1 MSSEPQ
7 LDLEIEITPE
17 IEKLLKE
24 IGDIFDDE
32 KIEQIARD
40 VGFVKRK
47 SKLTGHLFMVVFTF
61 AMNTYGTP
69 TLAQLVDL
77 LKFVAN
83 VNIKREGFYQRIK
96 DEAVDFF
103 QAMLSQVLKVKV
115 SELLKLDILDAFNRL
130 IILDSTAFQLPPELA
145 EHFRGSGGSAS
156 PSAVKIQFGYDLLSS
171 QFFHVVQDGTCP
183 DNSYKNGFIE
193 QVQKGDLHIRDLG
206 YSNVLVLIEIDQAR
220 AYYLSRLKSQVTL
233 YIKNELGE
241 LVEFDLETFLTKIGD
256 NVVEI
261 ELYLKKGD
269 KSAATRLVIE
279 AVPDELKA
287 ERLRKLN
294 KINKKKGRVTKK
306 RTKLWQ
312 GFNLYISNAPYQMAR
327 FTKKEWAN
335 LSENHPKVANQIGE
349 DAREG
354 ENYVY
359 INVKK
364 LSNDYEVC
372 ILDLIKKATITILV
386 ATDFRRL
393 YSIRW
398 QIELIFKNWK
408 SNFALD
414 KISGKKSER
423 IKCMIYAKLLYIFI
437 TSKIISVAK
446 SVAWKRNRREVSEL
460 QAGQHFKVVSSEWL
474 RIAINSPDQIL
485 NMLRKSL
492 ETLICDCLKSKQSTR
507 TYPLDILEQIFS

>member
-1 MSSEPQ
+1 MSSEKQ
-7 LDLEIEITPE
+7 IDVDIEVTPE
-17 IEKLLKE
+17 MKKLLEE
-24 IGDIFDDE
+24 IGDIFDEE

-77 LKFVAN
+77 LKLVAN
-83 VNIKREGFYQRIK
+83 VKIKREGFFQRIK
-96 DEAVDFF
+96 EEAVLFF

-115 SELLKLDILDAFNRL
+115 SDLLDLDILDVFNRL
-130 IILDSTAFQLPPELA
+130 IILDSTVFQLPPELA

-171 QFFHVVQDGTCP
+171 QFFHVIQDGTCP

-193 QVQKGDLHIRDLG
+193 KVEKGDLHIRDLG

-233 YIKNELGE
+233 YIKNELSE
-241 LVEFDLETFLTKIGD
+241 LVEFDLESYLAKVGE
-256 NVVEI
+256 NLVEI
-261 ELYLKKGD
+261 ELYLKKND
-269 KSAATRLVIE
+269 QSAPTRLVIE
-279 AVPDELKA
+279 AVPDEVKA

-294 KINKKKGRVTKK
+294 KTNKKKGRITKK
-306 RTKLWQ
+306 KTKLWQ
-312 GFNLYISNAPYQMAR
+312 GFNIYISNVPYKMAR
-327 FTKKEWAN
+327 FTKKEWKKFNKKHAQA
-335 LSENHPKVANQIGE
+335 ANQVATDVQE
-349 DAREG
+349 RKK
-354 ENYVY
+354 YVY
-359 INVKK
+359 IDLKK
-364 LSNDYEVC
+364 LDHDYEAC
-372 ILDLIKKATITILV
+372 ILDLIKRATITILA
-386 ATDFRRL
+386 ATDFRLL

-414 KISGKKSER
+414 KMTGQKSER

-446 SVAWKRNRREVSEL
+446 SYAWKHNRREVSEQ

-474 RIAINSPDQIL
+474 RVAINSPHQVL
-485 NMLRKSL
+485 NMLLKSL
-492 ETLICDCLKSKQSTR
+492 ETLICNCLKSKQSTR
-507 TYPLDILEQIFS
+507 TYPLEILEQIFS